1 MRKEIRTTYVAN
13 DGLEFDS
20 YEACYE
26 YELSLLP
33 EFKGKLL
40 TKTGEVIIPE
50 NDDCLG
56 MADIIVLPSPSDAES
71 FIERCGLT
79 TITDGLTY
87 ESTGVYMYDYEN
99 DRWVALPDFI
109 AELVIAKYTPSN

>member
-1 MRKEIRTTYVAN
+1 MRKEIRTTYVAK

-20 YEACYE
+20 YDACYE
-26 YELSLLP
+26 YEMSLVP
-33 EFKGKLL
+33 EFNGKLL
-40 TKTGEVIIPE
+40 TANGEVIVPE
-50 NDDCLG
+50 NDDSLSI
-56 MADIIVLPSPSDAES
+56 ADILILPSPSDAES

-99 DRWVALPDFI
+99 DRWNPLPNFI
-109 AELVIAKYTPSN
+109 AELVIAKYAPSN